1 MRVFFYTQREWCNVE
16 IENETNIGEGLS
28 LLIDAAV
35 DSLQEI
41 LPSHSSS
48 YHDGF

>member
-1 MRVFFYTQREWCNVE
+1 MSDFFFYTQREWYNVE

-35 DSLQEI
+35 DKSPGDSAFPL
-41 LPSHSSS
+41 
-48 YHDGF
+48 